1 MTRVQGGLGARS
13 LWPRAAAA
21 GLAAAVSFS
30 ALLTSSAARAEA
42 SEAAVDALIHDL
54 SKVVEIQASLGWKI
68 DKYEYEEMIP
78 DALLSVCRSTDE
90 VRLAA
95 LGRLDD
101 RITGLDGP
109 LEEAYHRNG
118 DSLDDLGE
126 LVFVTRVRTLL
137 EEASRRA
144 SAECPLGMG
153 PEVDFRGLQTDAY
166 RFTLSVEGGGLFTL
180 QKPISGP
187 VDLGGGGSG
196 RMLLGRGLNQH
207 WSVLAGAE
215 LGLTAIFDQTETAT
229 NFPIQFTAA
238 VPVVLRHHRVTWHFD
253 FELAPLGFFTANDL
267 TVSMGGRFGFLI
279 GVSTLRVRR
288 IMPWAGIGLALEYIA
303 KTDDRSA
310 LALAKGGARVGFDWD
325 F

>member
-1 MTRVQGGLGARS
+1 VAGLGA
-13 LWPRAAAA
+13 LVTLVT
-21 GLAAAVSFS
+21 LAA
-30 ALLTSSAARAEA
+30 LLVSSAARAET
-42 SEAAVDALIHDL
+42 SVEAVDALIHDI
-54 SKVVEIQASLGWKI
+54 SKVVEIQSSLGWKI
-68 DKYEYEEMIP
+68 DKYEYEEMMP

-90 VRLAA
+90 ARLAA

-109 LEEAYHRNG
+109 LEEAYRRSG
-118 DSLDDLGE
+118 DSLDGLSE

-144 SAECPLGMG
+144 STECPLGMK
-153 PEVDFRGLQTDAY
+153 PEADFRGLQTDAY

-180 QKPISGP
+180 QKPINAP
-187 VDLGGGGSG
+187 IELGGGGSG

-207 WSVLAGAE
+207 WTVLAGAE

-238 VPVVLRHHRVTWHFD
+238 VPVVVRHHRVSWHFD
-253 FELAPLGFFTANDL
+253 FELAPLGFFTANDRN
-267 TVSMGGRFGFLI
+267 VSMGGRFGFLL

-288 IMPWAGIGLALEYIA
+288 IMPWAGIGFALEYIA
-303 KTDDRSA
+303 KTEDRRA
-310 LALAKGGARVGFDWD
+310 IALAKGGARVGFDWD